1 MECEVPDADAQEQAQ
16 EVTAPSTTST
26 PRPETRDAEAPEADA
41 LEQSQEVPVDEDDEA
56 RG

>member
-1 MECEVPDADAQEQAQ
+1 MESEVPDADALEQAQ
-16 EVTAPSTTST
+16 EVTAPSTTPT

>member
-1 MECEVPDADAQEQAQ
+1 MESEVPDADAQEQAQ
-16 EVTAPSTTST
+16 EVTAPSTTSA

-41 LEQSQEVPVDEDDEA
+41 LEQSQEVPVDDDDEA

>member
-1 MECEVPDADAQEQAQ
+1 MP
-16 EVTAPSTTST
+16 T

-41 LEQSQEVPVDEDDEA
+41 LEQSQEVPVDDDEEA